1 MLLITGWL
9 IWGGVW
15 VIFRDEFFYAEDV
28 CSWGVWLWNSKNAKS
43 STSSKTVKSSS
54 SSKTVI
60 LSSSEGS
67 SNGKSSSSVPG
78 TKSSGSA
85 KSSSSEEIKQ
95 SSSSTEDSI
104 SSVVEESSSSSSE
117 TISSIGFGDPSIDE
131 ADKLFYFT
139 KVEMQAIGK
148 DNTPMSK
155 TFSSESELESI
166 ISSANND
173 DDFGFDVQ
181 LSGYRNIK
189 GQTGNFDFGKTVIYW
204 TIEQY
209 TDRYARNF
217 IFSSYMV
224 VAFDWDFKFDARSVR
239 CLKD

>member
-117 TISSIGFGDPSIDE
+117 TISSI
-131 ADKLFYFT
+131 L
-139 KVEMQAIGK
+139 
-148 DNTPMSK
+148 
-155 TFSSESELESI
+155 
-166 ISSANND
+166 SSANND